1 MRAIRAAVVLVVAA
15 IATTACQ
22 HGGHPEAV
30 PASSSSSVAGRD
42 NGVSSLPA
50 KEIAI
55 RAGQAIHNVP
65 VHMHGTIPDRSLGVT
80 TLDLISNG
88 SDEGR
93 CTNEGAGE
101 TIDMVRVGGKEY
113 VRASASLWMRLGL
126 PALSSSAAATRA
138 DGKYVRAP
146 IGRLELVRLT
156 HFLDAGQVLAA
167 ELPGTET
174 ATKGGTAIISGVPTV
189 AITAVT
195 PGTSPDPIGTVYV
208 ATVGEPY
215 VMQWDSPHDAGRFV
229 YSYYM
234 KPFVIEAPPADQ
246 VIDLDDLLT

>member
-1 MRAIRAAVVLVVAA
+1 M
-15 IATTACQ
+15 
-22 HGGHPEAV
+22 
-30 PASSSSSVAGRD
+30 
-42 NGVSSLPA
+42 SSLPA

-80 TLDLISNG
+80 TLDLTSNG
-88 SDEGR
+88 SDEAR
-93 CTNEGAGE
+93 CTNEGGGE
-101 TIDMVRVGGKEY
+101 TIDMLRVGGKDY
-113 VRASASLWMRLGL
+113 VRAPASVWMGLGL
-126 PALSSSAAATRA
+126 PALSSAAAAARA

-156 HFLDAGQVLAA
+156 HFLDAGQVLAV
-167 ELPGTET
+167 ELPGTES
-174 ATKGGTAIISGVPTV
+174 ATKGETAIIAGVPTV
-189 AITAVT
+189 AITAIT

-208 ATVGEPY
+208 ATIGEPY
-215 VMQWDSPHDAGRFV
+215 VMQWNSPRDAGIFI
-229 YSYYM
+229 YSYST